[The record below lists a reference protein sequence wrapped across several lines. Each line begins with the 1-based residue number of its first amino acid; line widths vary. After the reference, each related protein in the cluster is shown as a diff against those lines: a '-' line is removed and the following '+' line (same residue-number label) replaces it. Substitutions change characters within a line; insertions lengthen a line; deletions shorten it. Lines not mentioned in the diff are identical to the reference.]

1 MYPVMTCLSVFSHL
15 SSKLWS
21 NQTYF
26 AATYGH
32 HNVTLQNQQVMLA
45 IPSKTKRHRRV
56 VSVNQYLANN
66 HEVFRYK
73 RFVSRYPQ
81 AASFLPLEE
90 DPTSPIM
97 RHLVHDDGIEPPPSF
112 KVSSSLSAL
121 NSRGG
126 VRMFIQGSARRERRA
141 QGVGGEGR
149 GENEGR
155 GERV

>member
-1 MYPVMTCLSVFSHL
+1 MYVYPVMTCPSVCLSVSSHL

-73 RFVSRYPQ
+73 RFNSRYPQ

-97 RHLVHDDGIEPPPSF
+97 RHLVHVDGIEPPPHF
-112 KVSSSLSAL
+112 KVPQKASSPLHSPLPSLSSRLSSLPPPPRSSFT
-121 NSRGG
+121 SRSSY
-126 VRMFIQGSARRERRA
+126 VQT
-141 QGVGGEGR
+141 
-149 GENEGR
+149 
-155 GERV
+155 